1 MRIRRNNMK
10 KRILSFLLL
19 LAMVLTALPAFA
31 LPALAGGE
39 TGTGTTEGRM
49 YEAGDYNAL
58 YVSEGLL
65 WGYDF
70 YQLNLYWKSTIPTE
84 VSTATFQDYHSLIG
98 SLGTGTGVQV
108 RTVQKDGVTHRPF
121 TYEAGYIQFLDNQ
134 DAGAY
139 LEFGVRG
146 IGVFAPSTMQ
156 IVASP
161 VGVAA
166 RPSYPFIFRGTSVMF
181 EAAGEGQYKI
191 APGQYQVAASVGYDG
206 VTSIPESLPK
216 VVYDETKFAST
227 SIALGAIGDFTF
239 YTPGI
244 KSLADDGEDTLPNW
258 GDGTNN
264 ALKAERETALTLK
277 YGTTT
282 LVDDAKVTFQH
293 QRATIAAMT
302 ILGYNQT
309 SKMAMYAARAYSG
322 TLTDEQIKQNHFADL
337 AKWFRLDIGG
347 FSKLSDSEKA
357 QVYDAVQAFTFDS
370 DKAAVQAAVDAV
382 YYNRF
387 ASLTDILGTLFATA
401 KKYHLDLEIFGMFP
415 IGYLS
420 NTVKF
425 LQTLQQADQAGTA
438 GTADEIAAAYLAEQE
453 KDINAYANRSTLQAG
468 DYDRLYVRN
477 DLIAQFDFFS
487 TNQYWNNASGGDFT
501 TGTAAKKANYE
512 AIGALRYSNHE
523 NADYGGG
530 AVKLEDG
537 VMRFPAYTNS
547 YFRYSTRI
555 NPNTSDTSSEITT
568 EYVLKYAG
576 QPKSEFFYGQKR
588 WLSTGGSY
596 SDENGA
602 TLKIT
607 TLRTNTNTYYYNTD
621 KSQWGSFSTWRVM
634 HSFTEQPTYQ
644 AGRRAVT
651 LTNTW
656 NSLGYYTIPAA
667 DAMPDYPMSV
677 MYAVDRD
684 EPIYTLY
691 GNVNQSASNY
701 YYGEQSDYIQNPNWE
716 EGQPEKDKYIPNP
729 DKPSGLLV
737 RDDAYAEHL
746 VGYSNSFQ
754 GDVYAIRQYTR
765 VLSQAESRQNHFAD
779 LAKYFRINLGDFNAL
794 MASKSPEERDAFYK
808 AFRGLDMATSN
819 RVEVQ
824 GLYVALTRDEYNA
837 PYAAMVANDPAHAGF
852 YEVAQRYALD
862 VRYLATFVV
871 PAAAKVKD
879 ALAAKITDASLLGK
893 NPSEAQAILE
903 NAFDLTSRY
912 LIHAVEGDTALTA
925 FLTAAHDK
933 GLNITALMAIPY
945 GERPSSELSALTTQ
959 EEIDAYVATKMTKYG
974 EIKTYTP
981 DDYHALYVQKG
992 LALAADWFRY
1002 NTYWGEALPEMPEPP
1017 HQWTYGDPF
1026 AMQALGLTAIPEGKQ
1041 AGDLIFPNPE
1051 DRVNGDTVTSDFQKA
1066 VNAYRKAYN
1075 DILAKG
1081 RVLSNNGGLNLNLVS
1096 MGSASWKDRTGELQ
1110 ITPFKAELGYLKF
1123 DDKAPGGSYVS
1134 ISPNGAPATTQ
1145 TVQQILRPGSVLNSN
1160 TSFITMGA
1168 AAMMAQAA
1176 NGEYYLKNGVYQST
1190 IQYTAPAEPLVTF
1203 RGDRIA
1209 DFTMRTTHPA
1219 FNVGNTLNGAEGG
1232 SVSIRYNT
1240 TFAIPEATLN
1250 YTGATQGQIQNSVIG
1265 YTNGLN
1271 GQLFALRVYT
1281 RDITNEEIAQNH
1293 FVDLAKWFRLDIGQY
1308 LAAPDSVKALIHAA
1322 VAEFNFDDT
1331 PAAIT
1336 AAISAVIRDAVY
1348 SEYYITDEIVA
1359 AGVYTQDEANLIN
1372 RYIDLAAD
1380 CGTDISRVVILPKDY
1395 LMQVING
1402 LDEIFANNAVSND
1415 LIVSFYLNPLTDAA
1429 YNAIKTAVGDSLTPK
1444 TYTAE
1449 QYRQLYARQDRLLLL
1464 NDFFSSSEEI
1474 GLPVTGEEPIQS
1486 IYANKLTADTP
1497 ESEVF
1502 RYGITSFSNNK
1513 LGGVMRGENVG
1524 DRAFKDGY
1532 FFTKGHANLRFFSYQ
1547 TEGQQ
1552 GSVQSS
1558 DYTFEF
1564 VYNVVP
1570 AAGSNTATG
1579 GNLQLDGT
1587 RFVSGL
1593 RDGVFNLDFA
1603 VTENHYKPTQ
1613 NGDGIAKG
1621 STTLSNPEKGQRFQV
1636 PGGTAHSVTYA
1647 LHKDLSS
1654 HPVFYYKLTWNGST
1668 YASYD
1673 ATQKEISEA
1682 EARTLYGDQFDA
1694 DFTSQLDALA
1704 VKECIIKD
1712 CASQANGKPVK
1723 LMACRYPATMDYKTY
1738 LDGNLAHNRTGR
1750 MYPAGDAFLF
1760 GIGSST
1766 DINWYSVRQYDVV
1779 LTQDEILQNH
1789 FVDVARYYGLDLTLY
1804 LALDTEGR
1812 AAVHTAMKGIQVAGN
1827 PDEALAAYRTALAA
1841 TYYEGLKIAIPGS
1854 ATPEQA
1860 ATIGEYNRMIELCG
1874 KYGLNVSAFA
1884 DRSEVSRLAYAEVL
1898 NKYASDGVYVAEILQ
1913 LDLNQAVAPDAT
1925 LEELAR
1931 NLFIFEGY
1939 SVRLHQVDETKR
1951 YPGVRAVYKINGDV
1965 LATLTEKYGTALT
1978 FGVHLT
1984 GDTTHT
1990 LTAYENGAYL
2000 EGFKFL
2006 PDAQDGSKQFAVTL
2020 VFAEENEQT
2029 KAMYERAYTVKPF
2042 VKVSETEEATYTSV
2056 SKGYEDG
2063 LNAAKAYKYALDYP
2077 EYNEDATVRQVLT
2090 TVNGTAPVTMKL
2102 DDVNV
2107 AQYTIVYD
2115 NRYTKAEAEAIAA
2128 VIAEKTGGVNVSLIE
2143 QGAMKSPVDHPKTK
2157 AIWLRAPDRCGE
2169 LQDGAYGI
2177 MTQSGAVV
2185 LTATFTAPNGNTAEG
2200 LAAAFSTY
2208 LESNKAEDGSYIISS
2223 PAELT
2228 SLTPAP
2234 APAP

>member
-31 LPALAGGE
+31 LPALAEGE

-70 YQLNLYWKSTIPTE
+70 YKLNSYWGEQEAAEADNTS
-84 VSTATFQDYHSLIG
+84 FQRYLSLIG
-98 SLGTGTGVQV
+98 SLGTGTGV
-108 RTVQKDGVTHRPF
+108 TVNVKTVDTVTHRPY
-121 TYEAGYIQFLDNQ
+121 TYGAGYIQFLDTQ

-139 LEFGVRG
+139 IDIGMRG
-146 IGVFAPSTMQ
+146 IGYFAPSTMQ
-156 IVASP
+156 IVAKP
-161 VGVAA
+161 GEQ
-166 RPSYPFIFRGTSVMF
+166 PQNPNYGFIFRGTSVRF
-181 EAAGEGQYKI
+181 ETAEDGQYKI
-191 APGQYQVAASVGYDG
+191 APGKYEVQASVDYEGN
-206 VTSIPESLPK
+206 SIPDSQPK
-216 VVYDETKFAST
+216 VLYDEAKFAST
-227 SIALGAIGDFTF
+227 TIAPGAIGDFTF
-239 YTPGI
+239 SSSG
-244 KSLADDGEDTLPNW
+244 LARLEGETDNILIQE
-258 GDGTNN
+258 N
-264 ALKAERETALTLK
+264 ANGALTADRTTDLTLK
-277 YGTTT
+277 YGTTP
-282 LVDDAKVTFQH
+282 LVDNAAVTFRH
-293 QRATIAAMT
+293 QRDVLARMT
-302 ILGYNQT
+302 ILGYNRS
-309 SKMAMYAARAYSG
+309 SKTAMYAARAYSG
-322 TLTDEQIKQNHFADL
+322 TLSDAQIKQNHFADL

-370 DKAAVQAAVDAV
+370 EKAEVQAAVDAV
-382 YYNRF
+382 YYARF
-387 ASLTDILGTLFATA
+387 DSLTNILGELLFATA
-401 KKYHLDLEIFGMFP
+401 RNYHLDLEIFEMFP

-425 LQTLQQADQAGTA
+425 LQTLQREGHT
-438 GTADEIAAAYLAEQE
+438 GTADEIATAYLAEQE
-453 KDINAYANRSTLQAG
+453 KDINAYANLSTLQAE
-468 DYDRLYVRN
+468 DYDRLYVR
-477 DLIAQFDFFS
+477 DALIAQFDFFS
-487 TNQYWNNASGGDFT
+487 TNKYWNNASGGDFT
-501 TGTAAKKANYE
+501 TGTAATKANYE

-596 SDENGA
+596 STENGA

-607 TLRTNTNTYYYNTD
+607 TLRTNTNTFYYNTD
-621 KSQWGSFSTWRVM
+621 KSEWGSFSTWRVM

-837 PYAAMVANDPAHAGF
+837 PYAAMAANDPAHAGF

-862 VRYLATFVV
+862 VRYLDTFVV

-879 ALAAKITDASLLGK
+879 ALAAEITDASLLGK

-959 EEIDAYVATKMTKYG
+959 EAIDAYVADKMTKYG

-981 DDYHALYVQKG
+981 DDYHALYVQNG

-1017 HQWTYGDPF
+1017 HQWKYSEDLNSF

-1051 DRVNGDTVTSDFQKA
+1051 DRVNGDTVTTDFQKA

-1075 DILAKG
+1075 DILAQG
-1081 RVLSNNGGLNLNLVS
+1081 RVLGNGGLNLNLVS
-1096 MGSASWKDRTGELQ
+1096 MGSASWKDKTGELQ

-1134 ISPNGAPATTQ
+1134 ISPNGAPSTTQ

-1168 AAMMAQAA
+1168 AAMMSQAA

-1219 FNVGNTLNGAEGG
+1219 FNVGNTLNGATGG
-1232 SVSIRYNT
+1232 SVSFRYNT

-1308 LAAPDSVKALIHAA
+1308 LAAPDSVKAMIHAA

-1474 GLPVTGEEPIQS
+1474 GLPVTGETIPS
-1486 IYANKLTADTP
+1486 IYANKLTAGTP

-1502 RYGITSFSNNK
+1502 RYGITAFTNNM
-1513 LGGVMRGENVG
+1513 LGGVMRGANVG

-1552 GSVQSS
+1552 GSVHSS

-1827 PDEALAAYRTALAA
+1827 PDEALAAYRTTLAA
-1841 TYYEGLKIAIPGS
+1841 TYYAGLKIAIPAD
-1854 ATPEQA
+1854 ATLEQA

-1925 LEELAR
+1925 LGELAR

-1978 FGVHLT
+1978 FGVRLT

-1990 LTAYENGAYL
+1990 LTAYQNGAYL

-2020 VFAEENEQT
+2020 VFAEESEQT

-2102 DDVNV
+2102 NDVNV
-2107 AQYTIVYD
+2107 AEYTIVYD

-2157 AIWLRAPDRCGE
+2157 AIWLRTPDRCGTLE
-2169 LQDGAYGI
+2169 DGTYGI
-2177 MTQSGAVV
+2177 MTQSSAVV
-2185 LTATFTAPNGNTAEG
+2185 LTATFTNPDGNTAEG

-2208 LESNKAEDGSYIISS
+2208 LESNKAEDGSYIITS

>member
-134 DAGAY
+134 DSGAY

-239 YTPGI
+239 SSPGI
-244 KSLADDGEDTLPNW
+244 TKLEGEGDALSNH

-264 ALKAERETALTLK
+264 ALTAERETALTLK

-282 LVDDAKVTFQH
+282 LVDNAKVTFQH

-309 SKMAMYAARAYSG
+309 SKTAMYAARAYSG
-322 TLTDEQIKQNHFADL
+322 ELSDAQIKQNHFADL

-370 DKAAVQAAVDAV
+370 EKATVQAAVDAV
-382 YYNRF
+382 YYARF
-387 ASLTDILGTLFATA
+387 DSLTNILGELLFATA
-401 KKYHLDLEIFGMFP
+401 RNYHLDLEIFEMFP

-425 LQTLQQADQAGTA
+425 LQTLQREGHT
-438 GTADEIAAAYLAEQE
+438 GTADEIATAYLAEQE
-453 KDINAYANRSTLQAG
+453 KDINAYANLSTLQAE
-468 DYDRLYVRN
+468 DYDRLYVR
-477 DLIAQFDFFS
+477 DALIAQFDFFS
-487 TNQYWNNASGGDFT
+487 TNKYWNNASGGDFT
-501 TGTAAKKANYE
+501 TGTAATKANYE
-512 AIGALRYSNHE
+512 AIGALRYSNYE

-530 AVKLEDG
+530 AVELVNG
-537 VMRFPAYTNS
+537 VMRFPAYTDK

-596 SDENGA
+596 STENGA

-607 TLRTNTNTYYYNTD
+607 TLRTNTNTYYYNTNMTTPT
-621 KSQWGSFSTWRVM
+621 WGSYSTWRVM

-644 AGRRAVT
+644 AGHRAVT

-691 GNVNQSASNY
+691 GNVNQSASY
-701 YYGEQSDYIQNPNWE
+701 YYGDETAYAQM
-716 EGQPEKDKYIPNP
+716 NP
-729 DKPSGLLV
+729 DGTYTLNEGVQPGLLV

-746 VGYSNSFQ
+746 VGYSKSFQ
-754 GDVYAIRQYTR
+754 GDVYAIRQYKR

-794 MASKSPEERDAFYK
+794 MASKSPEERDAFYS

-837 PYAAMVANDPAHAGF
+837 PYAAMAANDPAHAGF

-862 VRYLATFVV
+862 VRYLDTFVV

-879 ALAAKITDASLLGK
+879 ALAAKITDAALLGK

-959 EEIDAYVATKMTKYG
+959 EAIDAYVADKMTKYG

-981 DDYHALYVQKG
+981 DDYHALYVQNG

-1134 ISPNGAPATTQ
+1134 ISPNGAPATTR

-1486 IYANKLTADTP
+1486 IYANKLTAGTP

-1694 DFTSQLDALA
+1694 DFTSQLGALA

-1812 AAVHTAMKGIQVAGN
+1812 AAVHTAMKGIQVAGKT
-1827 PDEALAAYRTALAA
+1827 DEALAAYRTALAV

-1925 LEELAR
+1925 LGELAR

-1965 LATLTEKYGTALT
+1965 LAALTEKYGTALT

-2077 EYNEDATVRQVLT
+2077 QYNEDATVRQVLT

-2102 DDVNV
+2102 NDVNV
-2107 AQYTIVYD
+2107 AEYTIVYD

-2234 APAP
+2234 APAPAP